1 MASSASRDGLWPLTV
16 LALALLVVPVLG
28 GEYRAYQIGAYLLHG
43 LAAQGVAVAWGRA
56 GFLPLGQALFFGA
69 AAYASALI
77 LKAAHAQAAWLLAWP
92 LAVLGPVLVA
102 YAMARLLFAR
112 RSESGPFFSLIT
124 LALAMLGFQVANQ
137 WNSVTGG
144 FNGLGD
150 VPDLAGLDRYS
161 TLYWLIAAVTLLT
174 TGAAVW
180 LNRTPLGTLWAA
192 LAQNE
197 SRLQF
202 FGFAT
207 DRLKAL
213 AFAISALLAALA
225 GALYAPH
232 QGLVTPQAGS
242 VMLSAEMVVWAA
254 VGGRHSPYG
263 ALLGAVGIGCLS
275 AELRDRFVLWEGIVA
290 MVFIAVVLKFP
301 GGLWGAVESVAV
313 ALGERRRRGGQ
324 RGGPPGGPPGLP
336 AGAATQ
342 ASLAAPGLRPAP
354 PWPQADDE
362 AAPVLKFRDVRV
374 QAHGVHILNG
384 LSFDIR
390 GRGIHCVIGPNG
402 AGKTSTF
409 NALTGGLALAAGEVL
424 LFGRRIRRFR
434 PVALAR
440 LGVGRKFQLPSV
452 FPGLTVAQNV
462 AIATWAGRC
471 RPADLLRPAL
481 LRWRTP
487 LLPML
492 ELAFPFLATERQ
504 LLAGELSQGQRQMLE
519 LALAALPE
527 PRLLLL
533 DEPCAG
539 LSPDETRRQIDT
551 IVRIVAQLQATALV
565 IEHDL
570 SAVEQMGGQVH
581 VLHQGR
587 LLASGSLA
595 DIQASAAVQAV
606 YAGGRK

>member
-1 MASSASRDGLWPLTV
+1 MASSASLDGAWPLIG
-16 LALALLVVPVLG
+16 LALALLLVPVLG
-28 GEYRAYQIGAYLLHG
+28 GEYRAYQIGVYLLHG
-43 LAAQGVAVAWGRA
+43 LAAQGVALAWGRA

-77 LKAAHAQAAWLLAWP
+77 LKAAAAQPAWLLAWP
-92 LAVLGPVLVA
+92 LALLGPALAA

-137 WNSVTGG
+137 WSSVTGG
-144 FNGLGD
+144 FNGLGE
-150 VPDLAGLDRYS
+150 VPDLPGLDRYGS
-161 TLYWLIAAVTLLT
+161 LYWLIAAVTLLA
-174 TGAAVW
+174 TGATAW

-197 SRLQF
+197 GRLQF

-263 ALLGAVGIGCLS
+263 ALLGAVGVGILS
-275 AELRDRFVLWEGIVA
+275 AELRDRFMLWEGIVA
-290 MVFIAVVLKFP
+290 LVFIVVVLKFP
-301 GGLWGAVESVAV
+301 GGMWSAVEGAA
-313 ALGERRRRGGQ
+313 ALVGERWRRLARRGGA
-324 RGGPPGGPPGLP
+324 RGRP
-336 AGAATQ
+336 AVDAAPEPD
-342 ASLAAPGLRPAP
+342 LAAPDARPAQLG
-354 PWPQADDE
+354 PQSGDD
-362 AAPVLKFRDVRV
+362 AAPALQFRDVRV
-374 QAHGVHILNG
+374 RAHGVHILDG
-384 LSFDIR
+384 LGFDIR

-409 NALTGGLALAAGEVL
+409 NALTGRLPIAEGEVL
-424 LFGRRIRRFR
+424 LFGQRIRRFH

-452 FPGLTVAQNV
+452 FPALTVAQNV
-462 AIATWAGRC
+462 AIACWAGRC
-471 RPADLLRPAL
+471 RAADLLRPAL

-492 ELAFPFLATERQ
+492 EQAFPFLATQRQ
-504 LLAGELSQGQRQMLE
+504 RLAGELSQGERQMLE

-551 IVRIVAQLQATALV
+551 IVLIVAQLQATALV

-587 LLASGSLA
+587 LLASGNLA
-595 DIQASAAVQAV
+595 GIQASAAVQAV

>member
-1 MASSASRDGLWPLTV
+1 MASSANRESLWPLAA
-16 LALALLVVPVLG
+16 LALALLVLPLAG
-28 GEYRAYQIGAYLLHG
+28 GEYRAYQVGVYLLHG
-43 LAAQGVAVAWGRA
+43 LAAQGVALAWGRA

-69 AAYASALI
+69 AAYASALV
-77 LKAAHAQAAWLLAWP
+77 LKAAAAQPAWLLAWP
-92 LAVLGPVLVA
+92 LAVLGPALAA

-112 RSESGPFFSLIT
+112 RSESGPYFSLIT

-137 WNSVTGG
+137 WSSVTGG
-144 FNGLGD
+144 FNGLGE
-150 VPDLAGLDRYS
+150 VPDLPGLDRYA
-161 TLYWLIAAVTLLT
+161 TLYWLIAAVTLLAT
-174 TGAAVW
+174 AGAVW
-180 LNRTPLGTLWAA
+180 LNRTPLGILWAA

-197 SRLQF
+197 GRLQF

-213 AFAISALLAALA
+213 AFALSALLAALA

-254 VGGRHSPYG
+254 VGGRGSPYG
-263 ALLGAVGIGCLS
+263 ALLGAVAIGWLS
-275 AELRDRFVLWEGIVA
+275 AELRDRFMLWEGIVA
-290 MVFIAVVLKFP
+290 LVFIAVVLKFP
-301 GGLWGAVESVAV
+301 GGLWSALERVAAV
-313 ALGERRRRGGQ
+313 LGERVRRLAR
-324 RGGPPGGPPGLP
+324 RGGPPDCPP
-336 AGAATQ
+336 AGCARDG
-342 ASLAAPGLRPAP
+342 SLAAPALRPQAGP
-354 PWPQADDE
+354 PGADD
-362 AAPVLKFRDVRV
+362 AVPALQFREVRV
-374 QAHGVHILNG
+374 QAHGVHILDG
-384 LSFDIR
+384 LGFEIR

-409 NALTGGLALAAGEVL
+409 NALTGRLPISGGEVL
-424 LFGRRIRRFR
+424 LFGQRIRRFH

-452 FPGLTVAQNV
+452 FPGLTVAQNI
-462 AIATWAGRC
+462 AIASWAGRG
-471 RPADLLRPAL
+471 RPADLLRPTL
-481 LRWRTP
+481 LRWRAP

-492 ELAFPFLATERQ
+492 EQAFPFLLSERQ
-504 LLAGELSQGQRQMLE
+504 RLAGELSQGQRQMLE

-551 IVRIVAQLQATALV
+551 IMRIVGQLKATALV

-595 DIQASAAVQAV
+595 DIQADAAVQAV